1 MARERPLRQFN
12 FLLLKV
18 DIAEASEALRADQ
31 EYEILALTG
40 EGSLV
45 IKPRMS
51 NPPWWVD
58 YLRPHVRAPQLLQ
71 DLRNASSSAVL
82 FIRASGR
89 IFAVTFGYGRGLLDP
104 ATFERDF
111 GLKVVLNTVA
121 PGQLKSIDARTFED
135 LTVHTRRDVS
145 HASPI
150 EAFGLNVSRDL
161 LRAVTGRPRDESLA
175 RQVTGADALSL
186 RSRAQMPDLPALC
199 ARLLEAYE
207 SNAYKERFGWVDRLR
222 PVKDPA
228 AVSKL
233 NDVLVRAIRERAID
247 DLHMAPPEP
256 LDWARIEGFRL
267 STARSDAELD
277 SDPSI
282 SAYLDS
288 LGHPGAINVDRL
300 KRDRVMAVGADQ
312 GELYETWSVYRCLV
326 FEAQL
331 HERLYALSSGDWFS
345 IEKSFADE
353 ITEFAENLPL
363 LDIQLPDA
371 PIGVAEP
378 QYNAGVPNAADLL
391 CMDRELVR
399 VSDRD
404 PVELCDLLSRKK
416 QLIHVKLRGASS
428 TLSHLF
434 QQGLVSAELLL
445 RDEPF
450 RTQARKTVDALDSS
464 FTPSV
469 PASRPAPRECE
480 VAYVVITR
488 SDRGTPLTLPF
499 FALVALRTAVLQL
512 QDWGYRVSVRAVKQ
526 Q

>member
-1 MARERPLRQFN
+1 MRLRQFN
-12 FLLLKV
+12 FLLLKA
-18 DIAEASEALRADQ
+18 DITDASDALRTDQ
-31 EYEILALTG
+31 EYETLTLADGGTLA
-40 EGSLV
+40 

-58 YLRPHVRAPQLLQ
+58 YLRPHVRNPQPLQ
-71 DLRNASSSAVL
+71 DLYNASNSAVL
-82 FIRASGR
+82 FVRASGR
-89 IFAVTFGYGRGLLDP
+89 IFAVTFGYGRNLLDP
-104 ATFERDF
+104 VTFERDF

-121 PGQLKSIDARTFED
+121 PDQLKSVDARTFED

-145 HASPI
+145 QASPI

-161 LRAVTGRPRDESLA
+161 VRAVTGTPRDESLA
-175 RQVTGADALSL
+175 RQVTGSDALSL
-186 RSRAQMPDLPALC
+186 RSRAQVPDLPALC
-199 ARLLEAYE
+199 ARLLEAYQ
-207 SNAYKERFGWVDRLR
+207 SDAYKERFGWVDRLR

-228 AVSKL
+228 AVSEL

-267 STARSDAELD
+267 STERSDAEPH

-288 LGHPGAINVDRL
+288 LDHPEEIDIERL
-300 KRDRVMAVGADQ
+300 KRDRVMAVGSDQ

-331 HERLYALSSGDWFS
+331 HQRLYALSSGDWFS

-353 ITEFAENLPL
+353 VTEFAANLPV

-371 PIGVAEP
+371 PLGVTEP
-378 QYNAGVPNAADLL
+378 QYNAGVPNTVDLL
-391 CMDRELVR
+391 CMDGELVR
-399 VSDRD
+399 VSGRD
-404 PVELCDLLSRKK
+404 PIELCDLLSRDKRF
-416 QLIHVKLRGASS
+416 IHVKLRGASS

-434 QQGLVSAELLL
+434 QQGLVSAELLF
-445 RDEPF
+445 RDHPF
-450 RTQARKTVDALDSS
+450 RTEARNTVDALDNS

-469 PASRPAPRECE
+469 PANRPAPRECE
-480 VAYVVITR
+480 VSYVVITR

-512 QDWGYRVSVRAVKQ
+512 QDWGYKVSVRAVKQ